1 MISRAPRRDRCRFTG
16 PSQVVGMMVADIQGG
31 LSNKSTVRFSMD
43 LGSWD
48 RRHRRGCWG
57 DRLPRRPNGHGGYH
71 SAGWQRGRLPRLR
84 RLRLLSLLRPVLAA
98 ADRVLLLPV
107 LHVALM
113 GTRSLGPRRIALPR
127 SHARLDSDDAARDPA
142 SGCDECLSRRPPP
155 CPPLIWGGS

>member
-31 LSNKSTVRFSMD
+31 LSNESTVRFSMD

-98 ADRVLLLPV
+98 ADRGLLLPV
-107 LHVALM
+107 LYVALM
-113 GTRSLGPRRIALPR
+113 GAGALG
-127 SHARLDSDDAARDPA
+127 
-142 SGCDECLSRRPPP
+142 SRGVPPP
-155 CPPLIWGGS
+155 PPH